1 MTQLKVNG
9 AKYNF
14 MKNPR
19 MQSVIHSINFGLCH
33 EYEWC
38 VWITGFV
45 REKEKG
51 KNLIVPN
58 GWIL

>member
-1 MTQLKVNG
+1 
-9 AKYNF
+9 
-14 MKNPR
+14 

-51 KNLIVPN
+51 KNLMVPN